1 MKVVI
6 IGGAIW
12 LVTAFLAWVFWL
24 VTAFLAWVFC
34 KAAGDAD
41 DFLGTRDGEE

>member
-1 MKVVI
+1 MKVII
-6 IGGAIW
+6 IGGVI
-12 LVTAFLAWVFWL
+12 WL

>member
-1 MKVVI
+1 MKVII

-12 LVTAFLAWVFWL
+12 LVTAFF
-24 VTAFLAWVFC
+24 AWVFC

>member
-1 MKVVI
+1 MKVII
-6 IGGAIW
+6 IGGVIW
-12 LVTAFLAWVFWL
+12 FATAFLAWI
-24 VTAFLAWVFC
+24 FC